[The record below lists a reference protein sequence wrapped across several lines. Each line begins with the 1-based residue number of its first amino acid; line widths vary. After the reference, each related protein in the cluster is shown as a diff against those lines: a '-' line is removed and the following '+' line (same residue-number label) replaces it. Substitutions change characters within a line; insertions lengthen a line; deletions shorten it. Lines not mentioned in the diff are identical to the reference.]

1 MFNFKA
7 SDITEYTITNSK
19 TRFKVTINMSGKTS
33 ATFTVPAEN
42 ISISAQK
49 DGFSSVVIPSSIT
62 NVRVVGTPDEIAA
75 LTNAMLYVE
84 LDLKDYDV
92 QVGEQTVD
100 ANVVIKGNT
109 KAWATGTYFVRIS
122 SVTAPAS

>member
-1 MFNFKA
+1 MCA
-7 SDITEYTITNSK
+7 S
-19 TRFKVTINMSGKTS
+19 S
-33 ATFTVPAEN
+33 A
-42 ISISAQK
+42 
-49 DGFSSVVIPSSIT
+49 
-62 NVRVVGTPDEIAA
+62 EIAA

-92 QVGEQTVD
+92 QVGEQMVD

-109 KAWATGTYFVRIS
+109 KAWATGTYSVRIN

>member
-62 NVRVVGTPDEIAA
+62 NVRVVGTPDEIAP

-92 QVGEQTVD
+92 QVGEQMVD

-109 KAWATGTYFVRIS
+109 KAWATGTYSVRIN

>member
-1 MFNFKA
+1 MCA
-7 SDITEYTITNSK
+7 SS
-19 TRFKVTINMSGKTS
+19 
-33 ATFTVPAEN
+33 
-42 ISISAQK
+42 
-49 DGFSSVVIPSSIT
+49 
-62 NVRVVGTPDEIAA
+62 DEIAA

-109 KAWATGTYFVRIS
+109 KAWATGTYSVRIS